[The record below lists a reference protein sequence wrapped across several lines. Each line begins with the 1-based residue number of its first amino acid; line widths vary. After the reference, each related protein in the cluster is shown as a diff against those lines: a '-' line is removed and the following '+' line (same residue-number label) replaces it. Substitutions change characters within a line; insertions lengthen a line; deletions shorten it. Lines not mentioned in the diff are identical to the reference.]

1 MKPANYAP
9 IYCALYPKLTELAR
23 EHGYA
28 MAVHGSMA
36 RDMDVCCIPW
46 IKAPSEPQAVVDEI
60 TKTFAISQINGWT
73 IHEHG
78 REVTT
83 LSIAFGECFIDLSFM
98 PRVRAA
104 AALADAGGRDE

>member
-9 IYCALYPKLTELAR
+9 IYCALYPQLTELAR
-23 EHGYA
+23 KHGYA

-36 RDMDVCCIPW
+36 RDMDACCIPW
-46 IKAPSEPQAVVDEI
+46 VKAPSEPQAVVDEI
-60 TKTFAISQINGWT
+60 TKTFAVRQINGWT

-98 PRVRAA
+98 PRISAGEEGGKD
-104 AALADAGGRDE
+104 ADQA